1 MTLHIPAELL
11 QRCYA
16 HGLAAYPDEACGL
29 LSGPADAPESVD
41 EFHPLPNMLNRLHA
55 DDPRRFPRTAREGYV
70 LDAGEFMRL
79 EKRLGARGAAIRAI
93 VHTHV
98 DVGAYFSAEDVK
110 QAMWGDMPRYPG
122 VAYLVCGVRREGPD
136 GAILATFDETSGSFQ
151 EIELEPPSG
160 RRG

>member
-1 MTLHIPAELL
+1 MTMHIPPHLL

-16 HGLAAYPDEACGL
+16 HGVAAYPDEACGI
-29 LSGPADAPESVD
+29 LSGPADDPAAVD
-41 EFHPLPNMLNRLHA
+41 EFHPLANILNRKHA
-55 DDPRRFPRTAREGYV
+55 EDPQTFPRTAREGYV

-79 EKRLGARGAAIRAI
+79 EQRLTAQGAAIKAI

-98 DVGAYFSAEDVK
+98 DVGAYFSAEDVR
-110 QAMWGDMPRYPG
+110 QAMWGDMPLYPG

-136 GAILATFDETSGSFQ
+136 GAILARYDEAGGGFT
-151 EIELEPPSG
+151 EIEVEPPPS